1 MHYTSREVYEF
12 ISKKTGD
19 PIVERKTCTISGQLF
34 AIFQSD
40 LDFYTKISPT
50 FAGQRFQIPTP
61 TLCPEE
67 RTRRRLMHQN
77 MSKLYRRKCDATGET
92 IISNISPEKQFPVY
106 DNTFRWSDKWDSRD
120 YGQVFDF
127 SRTFTEQFQK
137 LRNKVPQP
145 NL

>member
-1 MHYTSREVYEF
+1 MQYTSREVYEF
-12 ISKKTGD
+12 ISKHNND
-19 PIVERKTCTISGQLF
+19 PIVERKTCTVSGQPF
-34 AIFQSD
+34 ATFQSD
-40 LDFYTKISPT
+40 LDFYAKISPT

-106 DNTFRWSDKWDSRD
+106 DNPFWWSDKRDSRD
-120 YGQVFDF
+120 YGRDFDF
-127 SRTFTEQFQK
+127 TRTFTEQFQE
-137 LRNKVPQP
+137 LWNVVPQP